1 MTSMFPKART
11 GVDFWRSPVNG
22 ALGYMP
28 EYAEHAKEYPIEI
41 TIGEKQLTDEEIEK
55 EAALVREC
63 KAFLKDYTHYNGVL
77 THRQTIHEAY
87 AQVRDLKKRMRELE
101 ASFGA
106 KN

>member
-1 MTSMFPKART
+1 
-11 GVDFWRSPVNG
+11 
-22 ALGYMP
+22 
-28 EYAEHAKEYPIEI
+28 
-41 TIGEKQLTDEEIEK
+41 
-55 EAALVREC
+55 
-63 KAFLKDYTHYNGVL
+63 LKDYTRYNGVL

>member
-1 MTSMFPKART
+1 M
-11 GVDFWRSPVNG
+11 
-22 ALGYMP
+22 
-28 EYAEHAKEYPIEI
+28 
-41 TIGEKQLTDEEIEK
+41 
-55 EAALVREC
+55 VREC
-63 KAFLKDYTHYNGVL
+63 KAFLKDYTRYNGVL